1 MGVGNDLLSKVA
13 SCKRILGPATDAF
26 DCYDEIK
33 RDRAHLGKDAKLFF
47 FEFLNKETPSFKQG
61 EPIKFHIKWR
71 CNTPSSK
78 YKLLIP
84 IKSDGGITL
93 GTALSNL
100 LDKSNAAGEYDEF
113 FELDTRGIVDG
124 DYSFVLAMYGV
135 DEHGNE
141 TMCDHSIIKL
151 WFTIEKDKSS
161 VMWSKSFWGNMR
173 FSIKGGG

>member
-1 MGVGNDLLSKVA
+1 M
-13 SCKRILGPATDAF
+13 
-26 DCYDEIK
+26 
-33 RDRAHLGKDAKLFF
+33 
-47 FEFLNKETPSFKQG
+47 
-61 EPIKFHIKWR
+61 
-71 CNTPSSK
+71 
-78 YKLLIP
+78 IP